1 MIDEQET
8 LGVARALAGRYE
20 QDYKS
25 LDNRLSTF
33 LCWLQQIGS
42 ELSMFPLHTAAPPAW
57 PAAARPVDNG

>member
-33 LCWLQQIGS
+33 LC
-42 ELSMFPLHTAAPPAW
+42 
-57 PAAARPVDNG
+57 